1 MIAQTQENKGNPT
14 ALPEGLTKQLKAA
27 LLILE
32 AADETYS
39 NQLNFTSACDLTVAM
54 ERVKYILGESQP
66 QYITYTPEQRQETIR
81 KATRLAQ
88 EAA

>member
-1 MIAQTQENKGNPT
+1 MIAQTRKPET

-32 AADETYS
+32 AVDEAYS
-39 NQLNFTSACDLTVAM
+39 NDLSFNSACDLTTAM

-66 QYITYTPEQRQETIR
+66 QYVTYTPEQRQEVIR
-81 KATRLAQ
+81 KAELLMQ

>member
-1 MIAQTQENKGNPT
+1 MLTQKN

-32 AADETYS
+32 AVDEAYS
-39 NQLNFTSACDLTVAM
+39 NQLNFTSACDLTTAM

-66 QYITYTPEQRQETIR
+66 QYITYTPEERAEVLR
-81 KATRLAQ
+81 KLELA